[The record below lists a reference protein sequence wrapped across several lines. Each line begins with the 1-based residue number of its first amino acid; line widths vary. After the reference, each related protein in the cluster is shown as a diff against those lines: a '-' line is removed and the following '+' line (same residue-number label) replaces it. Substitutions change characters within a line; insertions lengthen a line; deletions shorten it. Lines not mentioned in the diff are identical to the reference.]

1 MLSFISV
8 KDSGQLDLFV
18 AYATFL
24 VPSVI
29 ASLLIMGLKIRLIV
43 RRAGERNAKL
53 AAPGTHTHKAD
64 FRWLAERFILHRDQ
78 HRHEELMSANRI
90 ALHKSYAYM
99 LLAVTEDAPFCVLNT
114 LLLSRAFRD
123 RFDLSF
129 LDKQR
134 LCSPQYGTNFTLI
147 LLILLTSVAA
157 LVYKLMHLKH
167 FPSLWAA
174 QKVLAAEEAQ
184 LAERAKRLET
194 SPRNITVDERVESV
208 EMAALAS
215 AAPSDAGASAVLP
228 QGAAPA
234 DGGSAQPPE
243 HRCTVA
249 ACPASDAGSSSTA
262 SLPLVSLSVR
272 FTESALGG
280 RVRARQS
287 HVPRSCARVRS
298 FHHARTALGRTALL
312 RARAASTWDA
322 TSTAWTICKGRDD
335 PPSHA
340 RRDLK

>member
-1 MLSFISV
+1 MLSFISL
-8 KDSGQLDLFV
+8 KDSGQSDLFV

-24 VPSVI
+24 VPSVV

-53 AAPGTHTHKAD
+53 AAPRTHKAD

-78 HRHEELMSANRI
+78 HRHDELMSANRI

-99 LLAVTEDAPFCVLNT
+99 LLAATEDAPFCVLNT
-114 LLLSRAFRD
+114 LLLSRALRD
-123 RFDLSF
+123 RFDLGL
-129 LDKQR
+129 LDNQR

-157 LVYKLMHLKH
+157 LVYKLMHLVH

-174 QKVLAAEEAQ
+174 QKVLVAEEAQ

-194 SPRNITVDERVESV
+194 IARNITVDERVESV
-208 EMAALAS
+208 EMVALAS
-215 AAPSDAGASAVLP
+215 AAPADDDDEGA

-249 ACPASDAGSSSTA
+249 ACPASVAGSSSTA

-272 FTESALGG
+272 FTESASGKEG
-280 RVRARQS
+280 SRASVAACMCRD
-287 HVPRSCARVRS
+287 
-298 FHHARTALGRTALL
+298 
-312 RARAASTWDA
+312 RARASDHAIMSE
-322 TSTAWTICKGRDD
+322 
-335 PPSHA
+335 PPSAAQRSSERGQRRPASPPRLHGRIA
-340 RRDLK
+340 RGAMMRLPTRRRNLK

>member
-29 ASLLIMGLKIRLIV
+29 ASLLIMGLKIRLIL

-53 AAPGTHTHKAD
+53 AAPRTHTHKAN

-99 LLAVTEDAPFCVLNT
+99 LLAATENAPFCVLNT
-114 LLLSRAFRD
+114 LLLSRAFHD
-123 RFDLSF
+123 RFDLRF

-208 EMAALAS
+208 EIAALAS
-215 AAPSDAGASAVLP
+215 AAPADDDDACAESP

-243 HRCTVA
+243 HRCSVA
-249 ACPASDAGSSSTA
+249 ARRTSDAGSSSTA

-272 FTESALGG
+272 FTESAFGKEG
-280 RVRARQS
+280 SRASVACACAEIVRARPIIPPCPNR
-287 HVPRSCARVRS
+287 PRPHSA
-298 FHHARTALGRTALL
+298 
-312 RARAASTWDA
+312 
-322 TSTAWTICKGRDD
+322 
-335 PPSHA
+335 PPSESSFDLRHHLDCMDDVQGA
-340 RRDLK
+340 R